1 MRKVIQ
7 PELHPP
13 APSQDAGLLPESV
26 ALLEVTSEDPAYV
39 AESALAGEGAGWRAA
54 DAGPQKIRLVLAA
67 SQTLRRMSLVFEETA
82 TKRTQE
88 FTVRS
93 SRHREVPF
101 VEIVRL
107 QWTFRPPAKVR

>member
-13 APSQDAGLLPESV
+13 PPSEDGGLLPESV

-54 DAGPQKIRLVLAA
+54 DAGPQKIRLIFAA
-67 SQTLRRMSLVFEETA
+67 PQTLRRISLLFDETA
-82 TKRTQE
+82 AKRTQE
-88 FTVRS
+88 LALRS
-93 SRHREVPF
+93 SRHRGRPF
-101 VEIVRL
+101 L
-107 QWTFRPPAKVR
+107 ASRPR